1 MSDYNDYND
10 FDNPILDAMD
20 IDDDGYLD
28 IGEKTLALDMFDI
41 FSGDDYQQYVDMGLE
56 YDLIADEYDDFQ
68 DYLTDLQNAIAE
80 AEEACNTFVADDAD
94 EYEEPNEEDYPN
106 KRRYE
111 AAKELFFWGDS
122 DCDES
127 RICHFILEK
136 CDELIAANYM
146 TVKDFLFA
154 QAIKDHFTLPIALP
168 DEDEKSKMKLKDIL
182 LKLNR
187 KDEQLTFEVWDWCT
201 EHFLPY
207 ADYIFDGRR
216 SITGEVF
223 YHIGDFTEKFRSIFI
238 GYFIEHPEFRKR
250 VIREAERI
258 PYELTYIIFAA
269 FQNNLPDIAKAMF
282 EDALICAN
290 NDWQEIN
297 GFIDDMLFWLYDY
310 EDLELIKFIEDEFIA
325 ILNEY
330 KAPMIKE
337 EIGVWKEKLAE
348 LKERLLPEED
358 EYLIECARRR
368 DEESRKESEKRLADN
383 NSYIYCG
390 VKLSF
395 ADDPYYFRT
404 DDTNIKLWDIV
415 MVPFGKEDAKMLG
428 TVVSVGQYTNA
439 GAPLPVEK
447 TKKIIKKMRT
457 EDL

>member
-1 MSDYNDYND
+1 MQ
-10 FDNPILDAMD
+10 
-20 IDDDGYLD
+20 
-28 IGEKTLALDMFDI
+28 K
-41 FSGDDYQQYVDMGLE
+41 
-56 YDLIADEYDDFQ
+56 
-68 DYLTDLQNAIAE
+68 QNSRNIVS
-80 AEEACNTFVADDAD
+80 FKD

-111 AAKELFFWGDS
+111 AAKELFFWGDT
-122 DCDES
+122 DYDES
-127 RICHFILEK
+127 RRYHFILEK
-136 CDELIAANYM
+136 GDELIAANYM
-146 TVKDFLFA
+146 TVNNGFLFA

-187 KDEQLTFEVWDWCT
+187 KDMQLTFEVWDWCT

-207 ADYIFDGRR
+207 ADYICGSRR
-216 SITGEVF
+216 SITGEVLD
-223 YHIGDFTEKFRSIFI
+223 YIGDFTENFERAFTV
-238 GYFIEHPEFRKR
+238 YVLEHPEFRKK
-250 VIREAERI
+250 VIRGADRI
-258 PYELTYIIFAA
+258 PLGLGWIIFEA
-269 FQNNLPDIAKAMF
+269 FQNNLPDIAKVMF
-282 EDALICAN
+282 EDALVCAN
-290 NDWQEIN
+290 GDWQEIN
-297 GFIDDMLFWLYDY
+297 SFIDTTIRRLSDY
-310 EDLELIKFIEDEFIA
+310 EDLELIKFIEDECVA

-330 KAPMIKE
+330 EDPMITE
-337 EIGVWKEKLAE
+337 EIEVWEEKLE
-348 LKERLLPEED
+348 KLKERLLPEED

-404 DDTNIKLWDIV
+404 DDAGIKLWDIV

-439 GAPLPVEK
+439 GAPFPVEK